1 MILRHAVPMAS
12 KCNGVFVDFP
22 ICFAFLSSI
31 LRLVNAI
38 HATRTLLALVES
50 HRVVS
55 TLHGEQKNFRGT
67 KRRRGE
73 GNDRKDAISKMRGR
87 HPDQRWKYRIV
98 LEVLPESTYRLKNRS
113 ACTFVAR
120 IWLVN
125 EIARF
130 SGFALVRCY
139 LDARIGRWKSH
150 SVIAVCDRIAVRVE
164 STFLVIRQQILSTIW
179 QLNTMNILLLRDK

>member
-1 MILRHAVPMAS
+1 MQR
-12 KCNGVFVDFP
+12 G
-22 ICFAFLSSI
+22 
-31 LRLVNAI
+31 
-38 HATRTLLALVES
+38 
-50 HRVVS
+50 
-55 TLHGEQKNFRGT
+55 FRGFSDLLRVPFEHPPARKRHPRHT
-67 KRRRGE
+67 HPSRARREPPCRIDLARGAEKLPRNKTLSRRRQWQ
-73 GNDRKDAISKMRGR
+73 RKDAISKMRGR

-113 ACTFVAR
+113 ACTSVAR

-150 SVIAVCDRIAVRVE
+150 SIIAVCDRIAVRVE

>member
-22 ICFAFLSSI
+22 ICFALLSSI

-73 GNDRKDAISKMRGR
+73 GNDKGRMRSPRCVVVILTNDGNTESYVKF
-87 HPDQRWKYRIV
+87 W
-98 LEVLPESTYRLKNRS
+98 STYRLKNRS

-179 QLNTMNILLLRDK
+179 QLITMNILLLRDE

>member
-1 MILRHAVPMAS
+1 MCALLRFTINRITYAKYVERRRKLLGLLRNANSRITMILRHAVPMAS

-22 ICFAFLSSI
+22 ICFALLSSI

-73 GNDRKDAISKMRGR
+73 GNDKGRMRSPRCVVVILTNDGNT
-87 HPDQRWKYRIV
+87 
-98 LEVLPESTYRLKNRS
+98 ESYVK
-113 ACTFVAR
+113 F
-120 IWLVN
+120 
-125 EIARF
+125 
-130 SGFALVRCY
+130 
-139 LDARIGRWKSH
+139 
-150 SVIAVCDRIAVRVE
+150 
-164 STFLVIRQQILSTIW
+164 
-179 QLNTMNILLLRDK
+179 